1 MVTKKILIA
10 DDSEINREMITE
22 ILGDGYSYIYASDG
36 DELIDMLGSGCQ
48 ADIILLDINMPHMDG
63 FEVLRIMNERRWIEE
78 IPVVVIS
85 VESDLGFL
93 ERAYNL
99 GATDYILRPFSAVT
113 IRFRVENTLMLYSKQ
128 RQLVRLVGDQVH
140 EREEINDAMINILGH
155 TVELRNN
162 ESGKH
167 TLSVRNIS
175 DALLHR
181 LVVLTDRYN
190 LTRRDI
196 ATIVALSPLH
206 DIGKMAIP
214 EEILN
219 KPGRLTPE
227 ERRVMETH
235 TVRGDEIV
243 AAVQDPHLGAVTR
256 VAREICRW
264 HHERWDGHGYPDGLS
279 GDEIPISAQVV
290 GVADVYDAL
299 TSERCYKK
307 AIPHDEA
314 LRMMLSGECGEFNP
328 VLMQCLADTASQL
341 CTMTDDYSF
350 DYDGEAQVLTREM
363 LRERGLPEDDRE
375 RRLLENE
382 RVKKEFFKS
391 CAGGMQFEYDCPSR
405 KVTYTDWYR
414 GGVVETAFISEGRR
428 IDLLSAED
436 WDRLIGLLHG
446 TTREQPEV
454 TMTALVP
461 VGGEHRWHRI
471 TARTVWPLR
480 GERYISVLGQIADI
494 DDEISRI
501 GFEHSFDDPVA
512 AAGAIGALR
521 SIFDVVRLVDAED
534 YSVLTFAE
542 NGEIIKTGARCYD
555 IWCRGERCENCS
567 SCEAMRNKSL
577 MTKLETRSD
586 GELYA
591 VISKYMKLRDR
602 ECVLELAFRMAR
614 AHGGVR
620 AYAASERTRL
630 LLLDFYKDSLTNAYS
645 RMYLDDFGGGL
656 EGADA
661 VALIDVDGFKS
672 INDTYGH
679 QTGDAALR
687 HIAGILI
694 SGTEGQG
701 VTIRY
706 GGDEFLL
713 IFRSIGKSEFF
724 SLLDRLK
731 QRVRES
737 VFEGHP
743 DISLGISV
751 GGAYR
756 AGTLAEAI
764 AVADSRMYRN
774 KRKNT
779 V

>member
-1 MVTKKILIA
+1 MVTKKVLIT
-10 DDSEINREMITE
+10 DDSALNRDMITE

-36 DELIDMLGSGCQ
+36 DELIDMLGNGCQ

-85 VESDLGFL
+85 AESDLGFL

-99 GATDYILRPFSAVT
+99 GATDYISRPFSAVT

-128 RQLVRLVGDQVH
+128 RQLVRLVGDQVY

-167 TLSVRNIS
+167 TLSIRNIS
-175 DALLHR
+175 DALLRR
-181 LVVLTDRYN
+181 LAVLTDRYN
-190 LTRRDI
+190 LTKRNI
-196 ATIVALSPLH
+196 ATIVALAPLH

-219 KPGRLTPE
+219 KPGRLTPK

-243 AAVQDPHLGAVTR
+243 AAVHDPHLGAITR

-328 VLMQCLADTASQL
+328 ILMQCLADTAPQL
-341 CTMTDDYSF
+341 RAMADGYSF
-350 DYDGEAQVLTREM
+350 DYEGEAQVLTREM

-391 CAGGMQFEYDCPSR
+391 CAGGIQFEFDRPAR
-405 KVTYTDWYR
+405 KITYTDWYR
-414 GGVVETAFISEGRR
+414 GGTVETVFISEGRG
-428 IDLLSAED
+428 IELLSAED
-436 WDRLIGLLHG
+436 WNRLAGLLRG

-494 DDEISRI
+494 DDEISRA
-501 GFEHSFDDPVA
+501 GFEHYFDDPEA
-512 AAGAIGALR
+512 AEGAIGALR
-521 SIFDVVRLVDAED
+521 SIFDVVRLVDPED
-534 YSVLTFAE
+534 YSVLTFSE
-542 NGEIIKTGARCYD
+542 NGRIIKTDARCYD

-567 SCEAMRNKSL
+567 SCEAMRSKGL
-577 MTKLETRSD
+577 MTKLETRND

-661 VALIDVDGFKS
+661 VALIDVDEFKS